1 MTPAEIANK
10 EKIYESAWKSIT
22 DKFNML
28 NSWNVGADTGQSEFV
43 KQVCMEAM
51 EKWGALVAIQARI
64 QERKDHICLLE
75 QSLAGLNWAK
85 TYQRCMKDEML
96 THKERIEHLEKEL
109 ENLK

>member
-1 MTPAEIANK
+1 MNRCRTPGQIGGMDNK
-10 EKIYESAWKSIT
+10 EYFDQLELDIMRSNIE
-22 DKFNML
+22 
-28 NSWNVGADTGQSEFV
+28 
-43 KQVCMEAM
+43 
-51 EKWGALVAIQARI
+51 ARI
-64 QERKDHICLLE
+64 QERKDHIRLLE

>member
-10 EKIYESAWKSIT
+10 EKIFDSAWKSIT

-28 NSWNVGADTGQSEFV
+28 NSWNVGADTGQAEFV

-51 EKWGALVAIQARI
+51 EKYGTVLAIQARI
-64 QERKDHICLLE
+64 QERKDHIYVLE
-75 QSLAGLNWAK
+75 QSLMDTNWAK
-85 TYQRCMKDEML
+85 TYKQCMKDEIL
-96 THKERIEHLEKEL
+96 NHQAYIQDLEKEL